1 MKVAVMQPYF
11 FPYIGYFQLI
21 NAVDVFVFYDDVDYI
36 KNGWINRNRIL
47 MNGKSHY
54 VTVPCIKASSNKLI
68 NSIQY
73 DSTSKDCRKIVKTI
87 KQAYGKAPYFEK
99 VFPMIERVFS
109 ASTNQISSLAQ
120 RSLVVVSTYLNL
132 QTKFKISSVDFPESK
147 GMDKA
152 DRLISICQA
161 INATQYINAIGGKEL
176 YDKEYFQKKG
186 VDLIFLSPNKIEYKQ
201 FGPDFT
207 PWLSIIDVLMFN
219 PIEHIKKHLNQ
230 YELL

>member
-1 MKVAVMQPYF
+1 MKVAVMQPYL

-21 NAVDVFVFYDDVDYI
+21 NAVDVFVFYDDVDFI

-47 MNGKSHY
+47 LNGKSHY

-73 DSTSKDCRKIVKTI
+73 DSTTKDYRKIVKTI
-87 KQAYGKAPYFEK
+87 KQAYSKAPYFDQ
-99 VFPMIERVFS
+99 VFPMMEQVFS
-109 ASTNQISSLAQ
+109 TSSNRISALAQ
-120 RSLVVVSTYLNL
+120 RSLVEVSDYLDL
-132 QTKFKISSVDFPESK
+132 QTQFKISSVDFPESK

-161 INATQYINAIGGKEL
+161 NNATQYINAIGGKEL

-186 VDLIFLSPNKIEYKQ
+186 IDLNFLSPNKIEYKQ

-219 PIEHIKKHLNQ
+219 SIEDIKKHLNE